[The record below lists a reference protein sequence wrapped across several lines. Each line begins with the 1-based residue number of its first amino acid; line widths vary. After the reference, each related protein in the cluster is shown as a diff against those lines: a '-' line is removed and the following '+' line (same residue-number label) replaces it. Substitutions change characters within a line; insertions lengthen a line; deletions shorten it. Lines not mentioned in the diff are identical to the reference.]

1 MCYSL
6 IAHLLGGSLKLLGG
20 GLRLRGSSV
29 GGSRGHIT
37 GQLLLQRVALRAE
50 PASGEDGGVSVR
62 VVSCPGVDSEVSEYR
77 ASRRLTSS
85 IPSASAR
92 QAGAMAAMSPRYPLS
107 SSGVAGVACCVT
119 LKY

>member
-1 MCYSL
+1 LL
-6 IAHLLGGSLKLLGG
+6 IAHLLDGSLKLLGG

-29 GGSRGHIT
+29 GCGRGHIT

-50 PASGEDGGVSVR
+50 PASGEEDGEGER
-62 VVSCPGVDSEVSEYR
+62 VVSCQGVDSEVSEYR
-77 ASRRLTSS
+77 ASRRLMSS

-107 SSGVAGVACCVT
+107 NSGVGEECVV
-119 LKY
+119 LLMI